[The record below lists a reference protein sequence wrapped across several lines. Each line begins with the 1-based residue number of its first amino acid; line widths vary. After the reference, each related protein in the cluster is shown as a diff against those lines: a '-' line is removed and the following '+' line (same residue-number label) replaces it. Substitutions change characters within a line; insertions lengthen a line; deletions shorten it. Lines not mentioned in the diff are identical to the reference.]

1 MGTDRFFA
9 ADDFDFAARLIV
21 GHSGQGVIDPGIVL
35 RTLAAI
41 EDDDAT
47 GWYTQWN
54 AVADRLAGQAA
65 ERQAA
70 GRPSAGRLWLNA
82 SAAYDAALAFVD
94 GMPDDSVLRPT
105 FRRHR
110 DAWDAFIAASG
121 GAHVRFD
128 VPWGEHR
135 LPGYLLRPAA
145 DGAPRPTL
153 VVTNGSDGALTSLW
167 SACLRMA
174 LDQGWNAYV
183 FDGPGQQSMLFEQ
196 GVPFVPDW
204 ESVLTPVVDALVA
217 RPDVDADR
225 LLAYGISQGGYWL
238 PRALAFEH
246 RFRAAVADGG
256 VVDVS
261 RTWNAHLPPVMLDLL
276 RSGDAETFDRYM
288 AEPADDPRTER
299 ELAFRARPYGADLTP
314 FALFT
319 QVDRFV
325 LDPATIARIDT
336 PLLITDPAGEQF
348 FPGQSRELY
357 EALPG
362 EKQLIAYGEQDGA
375 SWHCEPMAR
384 GLVALDMADFLHGH
398 LG

>member
-1 MGTDRFFA
+1 MIPDRFFT

-21 GHSGQGVIDPGIVL
+21 GHSGQGVLDPGLVL

-41 EDDDAT
+41 EDGDAT
-47 GWYTQWN
+47 SWYDEWN
-54 AVADRLAGQAA
+54 AVADRLAARAGD
-65 ERQAA
+65 RQAA
-70 GRPSAGRLWLNA
+70 GRRSAGAHWLAA

-94 GMPDDSVLRPT
+94 GMPDDSALLPT

-110 DAWDAFIAASG
+110 AAWDTFIESSG
-121 GAHVRFD
+121 GAHLRVD
-128 VPWGEHR
+128 VPWGDQT

-153 VVTNGSDGALTSLW
+153 VVTNGSDGAMTALW

-183 FDGPGQQSMLFEQ
+183 FDGPGQQSMLFER

-204 ESVLTPVVDALVA
+204 ETVLTPVVDALVT
-217 RPDVDADR
+217 RPDVDADG

-261 RTWNAHLPPVMLDLL
+261 RTWNAHLPPVLLDLL
-276 RSGDAETFDRYM
+276 HSGDATTFDQYM
-288 AEPADDPRTER
+288 SEPADDPQTER

-314 FALFT
+314 FQLFT
-319 QVDRFV
+319 QVNRFV
-325 LDPATIARIDT
+325 LDPATIAQIRT
-336 PLLITDPAGEQF
+336 PLLITDPEGEQF
-348 FPGQSRELY
+348 FPGQSRELFA
-357 EALPG
+357 ALPG
-362 EKQLIAYGEQDGA
+362 EKELLAYTAQDGA
-375 SWHCEPMAR
+375 TWHCEPMAR
-384 GLVALDMADFLHGH
+384 GLVSLDMADFLHAH
-398 LG
+398 LV